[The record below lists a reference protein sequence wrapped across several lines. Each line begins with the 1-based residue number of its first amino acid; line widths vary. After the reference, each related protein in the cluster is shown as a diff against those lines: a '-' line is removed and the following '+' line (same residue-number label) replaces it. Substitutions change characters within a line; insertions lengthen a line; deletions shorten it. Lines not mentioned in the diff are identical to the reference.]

1 LVNRINKAEKG
12 SFLIGYN
19 WIKRLKI
26 GNKFKRQYFMNLF
39 KNVYVVIN
47 MIFRRRDAILRV
59 SVVKITPQIV
69 AQSPLSFCLS

>member
-1 LVNRINKAEKG
+1 
-12 SFLIGYN
+12 
-19 WIKRLKI
+19 
-26 GNKFKRQYFMNLF
+26 MNLF